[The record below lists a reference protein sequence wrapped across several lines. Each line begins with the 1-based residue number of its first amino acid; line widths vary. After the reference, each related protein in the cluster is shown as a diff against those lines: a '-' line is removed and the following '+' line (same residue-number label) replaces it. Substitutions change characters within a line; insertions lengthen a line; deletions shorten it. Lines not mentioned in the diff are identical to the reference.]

1 MNIQELNKGKCLSCC
16 HFPNKKQVQSQLFA
30 VFVLPELSFQVSNQ
44 HERSLKNEVPLF
56 EVKIIEQSSKFLLQK
71 NFTFLLDFFLKSTQL
86 PVKNLQCI
94 LIFLQNFRR
103 FRQIVI
109 FLKLI
114 ILEEITLEIQIIL
127 LFF

>member
-1 MNIQELNKGKCLSCC
+1 MNIQELDKGKFLFCWDFLLE
-16 HFPNKKQVQSQLFA
+16 KLAQSQFLV
-30 VFVLPELSFQVSNQ
+30 VFGLAILSFQVSNQ